1 MIDLFGALHGV
12 NPALF
17 LILGGV
23 LALALPWSHA
33 RKVVM
38 IAAPLLGLAAW
49 FATREPGV
57 YAVIELGPM
66 TLETFRYDGLS
77 RIWALVFLLA
87 AFLNGIYALH
97 ERSRI
102 SDGSALIYAGA
113 AVGAVFAGDLLTLF
127 VFWELTALFSVPLIF
142 AAGTPESQRAGL
154 RYLAI
159 QVLSGVLLLGG
170 AALWASQTGSWTF
183 DAIGMDDPAGLVLL
197 IAFGIKAAFP
207 LMHMWMQ
214 DAYPKATGVGAVVL
228 SAFTTK
234 LAIYALARGFAGTEI
249 LITIGAIMAVF
260 PILFVIV
267 ENDLRRTLAYALNNQ
282 LGFMVVGVGVGT
294 PLGLNAAAANA
305 FVGVFYMALMFMVI
319 GAVMHRTGTAKVSEL
334 GGLFRSMPLTGVLSI
349 IGALAL
355 VGAPLFSGFVTKT
368 LVLSAVSYH
377 GDVLVYGLLVFAAAG
392 VMELSALK
400 VPYFAFFGQDR
411 GYRVK
416 EAPLNMLL
424 AMGLAAFLCVYLG
437 THWQALY
444 GLLPFAIDYEP
455 YTADNVIGQVQ
466 ILLAGAF
473 AFAVMVWLNLF
484 PLRGDRTILDV
495 DWFYRRVGD
504 GVVRWGG
511 AMGVLLAGASERGL
525 GGVIR
530 RWTNRLFNVFSPA
543 GSLSRIFPSG
553 LMAIWTGVLLAAV
566 LVVAYFSPL

>member
-1 MIDLFGALHGV
+1 MTDLFGALHGI

-17 LILGGV
+17 LIAGGA
-23 LALALPWSHA
+23 LTLALPWHYA
-33 RKVVM
+33 RKAVM
-38 IAAPLLGLAAW
+38 LAAPLLGLAAW

-57 YAVIELGPM
+57 YAIIELGPL
-66 TLETFRYDGLS
+66 TLETFRYDALS

-97 ERSRI
+97 ARSRI

-127 VFWELTALFSVPLIF
+127 VFWELTALFSAPLIF
-142 AAGTPESQRAGL
+142 AAGTPESRRAGL

-159 QVLSGVLLLGG
+159 QVFSGVLLLGG

-183 DAIGMDDPAGLVLL
+183 GDIGLDSPAGLVLL

-214 DAYPKATGVGAVVL
+214 DAYPKASVVGAVVL

-249 LITIGAIMAVF
+249 LITIGAIMAAF
-260 PILFVIV
+260 PILFIIV
-267 ENDLRRTLAYALNNQ
+267 ENDLRRMLAYALNNQ

-305 FVGVFYMALMFMVI
+305 FVGVFYMALMFMAI

-334 GGLFRSMPLTGVLSI
+334 GGLFRSMPITGVLSI

-377 GDVLVYGLLVFAAAG
+377 GNMLVYALLVFAAAG

-400 VPYFAFFGQDR
+400 APFFAFFGQDR
-411 GYRVK
+411 GHRVK
-416 EAPLNMLL
+416 EAPLSMLV
-424 AMGLAAFLCVYLG
+424 AMGLAAFLSVYLG

-444 GLLPFAIDYEP
+444 GLLPFAMDYEP

-473 AFAVMVWLNLF
+473 AFALMVWLNLF
-484 PLRGDRTILDV
+484 PLRGDRPILDA
-495 DWFYRRVGD
+495 DWLYRRAGD
-504 GVVRWGG
+504 GVVRWTG
-511 AMGVLLAGASERGL
+511 AMGVLLAGAIERGL
-525 GGVIR
+525 GLVIG
-530 RWTNRLFNVFSPA
+530 RWTRGLFNLFSPA

-566 LVVAYFSPL
+566 IIVAYFSPL